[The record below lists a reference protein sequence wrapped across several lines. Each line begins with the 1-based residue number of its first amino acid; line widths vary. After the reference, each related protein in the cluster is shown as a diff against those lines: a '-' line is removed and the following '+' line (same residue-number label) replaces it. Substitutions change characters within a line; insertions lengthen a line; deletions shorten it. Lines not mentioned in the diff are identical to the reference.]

1 MSQYCLPRFLPGK
14 SWFFH
19 ELRVYNNAV
28 FYLSIFVP
36 LGAGKIMNVIDVT
49 ELQKSYGAR
58 PVLSGLTFAIAEGEK
73 VGVIGR
79 NGCGKSTLLR
89 ILAATEEADSGTL
102 IRKRGL
108 SAAYLPQEPQLN
120 PELSIAETLDACLEE
135 ARDRLNR
142 FNEVLAR
149 LPHATGDE
157 ATRLLNEQ
165 HELQGWLDHHGGWD
179 LGHRIANMCGRFGI
193 MDLTQKVGELSGG
206 WIKKVALAGMFLR
219 DPELLLL
226 DEPTNHLDADTIAA
240 LETMLQQYPGAVV
253 LVTHDRYFLDRVVGR
268 MFEIDKG
275 ELTQYRGSY
284 SDYLVQKQERLESE
298 GQSQSRLMNL
308 LRREEAWLL
317 RGAKARTTKQKARIG
332 RVDGLREQKKD
343 LRIRDVKLEFTAEQ
357 RLGGTILEFKDLGVA
372 LGGRTLI
379 DRLSFILRK
388 GERIGILGP
397 NGCGKTTL
405 LRTALGEREPTAGA
419 VVLGTNTRIGYLDQ
433 ARSGL
438 DPEQFVH
445 EAVGEGDW
453 VTLAGQK
460 RHKIGYLED
469 FLFTASEQRKRISTL
484 SGGERARL
492 LLACLMLQGA
502 NLLVLDE
509 PTNDLDIPTMQV
521 LEEAFGNYSGCVLVV
536 THDRWFLDRV
546 ATGILHFEG
555 DGRVVYYEGNY
566 EDFCRYKDLQAEEER
581 QIRKAVPKP
590 VAEPKVKKKTGLS
603 YKERLEL
610 EAVEKNIAALEER
623 KTERETLLADP
634 AQLGDHVRMTAV
646 ARELEGIEL
655 ELAALFQRWEELE
668 TKNQG

>member
-1 MSQYCLPRFLPGK
+1 
-14 SWFFH
+14 
-19 ELRVYNNAV
+19 
-28 FYLSIFVP
+28 
-36 LGAGKIMNVIDVT
+36 MNVIDVT

-89 ILAATEEADSGTL
+89 ILAATEDADSGTL

-108 SAAYLPQEPQLN
+108 NAAYLPQD
-120 PELSIAETLDACLEE
+120 PELDPGLTIGVTLDGCLEE
-135 ARDRLNR
+135 ARGRLDR
-142 FNEVLAR
+142 FHEVIDRIPLAE
-149 LPHATGDE
+149 GDE
-157 ATRLLNEQ
+157 AARLMEEQ
-165 HELQGWLDHHGGWD
+165 HQLQGWLDLHGGWD
-179 LGHRIANMCGRFGI
+179 LGHRIADMCGRFGI
-193 MDLTQKVGELSGG
+193 TDMKQKVGELSGG

-219 DPELLLL
+219 EPELLLL
-226 DEPTNHLDADTIAA
+226 DEPTNHLDADTIAG

-253 LVTHDRYFLDRVVGR
+253 LVTHDRYFLDRVIGR
-268 MFEIDKG
+268 MFEIDNG

-284 SDYLVQKQERLESE
+284 SDYLLQKQERLESE
-298 GQSQSRLMNL
+298 GRSQSRLMNL

-332 RVDGLREQKKD
+332 RVGGLREQKKD
-343 LRIRDVKLEFTAEQ
+343 LRTRDVKLEFTSEK
-357 RLGGTILEFKDLGVA
+357 RLGGTILEFSDLGVE

-405 LRTALGEREPTAGA
+405 LRTTLGELAPTAGA
-419 VVLGTNTRIGYLDQ
+419 VVLGSNTRIGYLDQ

-445 EAVGEGDW
+445 EAVGDGDW
-453 VTLAGQK
+453 VTLAGNK

-469 FLFTASEQRKRISTL
+469 FLFTAPEQRKRISTL

-521 LEEAFGNYSGCVLVV
+521 LEEAFVNYSGCVLVV

-566 EDFCRYKDLQAEEER
+566 EDFCRFKELQAEEER
-581 QIRKAVPKP
+581 QVRKAVPRP
-590 VAEPKVKKKTGLS
+590 AAEPKAKKKAGLS

-610 EAVEKNIAALEER
+610 EAVEKNIADLEER
-623 KTERETLLADP
+623 KAERETLLADP
-634 AQLGDHVRMTAV
+634 AQLGDHVRMAAV
-646 ARELEGIEL
+646 ARELEGLEA
-655 ELAALFQRWEELE
+655 ELADLFERWEELE
-668 TKNQG
+668 TKNQGG

>member
-1 MSQYCLPRFLPGK
+1 
-14 SWFFH
+14 
-19 ELRVYNNAV
+19 
-28 FYLSIFVP
+28 
-36 LGAGKIMNVIDVT
+36 MNVIDVT

-58 PVLSGLTFAIAEGEK
+58 TVLSGLTFAIAEGEK

-89 ILAATEEADSGTL
+89 ILAATEDADGGSL

-108 SAAYLPQEPQLN
+108 SAAYLPQEPQLD
-120 PELSIAETLDACLEE
+120 PGLTIGETLDASLEG
-135 ARDRLNR
+135 ARDRVNR
-142 FNEVLAR
+142 YQEILGR
-149 LPHATGDE
+149 LPQAAGAE
-157 ATRLLNEQ
+157 ATRLLDEQ
-165 HELQGWLDHHGGWD
+165 HQLQGWLDHHGGWD
-179 LGHRIANMCGRFGI
+179 LGHRIADMCGRFGI
-193 MDLTQKVGELSGG
+193 TDLGQKLGELSGG
-206 WIKKVALAGMFLR
+206 WVKKVALAGMFLR
-219 DPELLLL
+219 EPELLLL
-226 DEPTNHLDADTIAA
+226 DEPTNHLDADTIAG

-253 LVTHDRYFLDRVVGR
+253 LVTHDRYFLDRVVNR
-268 MFEIDKG
+268 MFEVDNG

-284 SDYLVQKQERLESE
+284 SDYLLQKQERLEAE
-298 GQSQSRLMNL
+298 GRGQSRLMNL

-332 RVDGLREQKKD
+332 RVGDLREQKKD
-343 LRIRDVKLEFTAEQ
+343 LRVRDVKLEFTAEQ
-357 RLGGTILEFKDLGVA
+357 RLGGTILEFRDLGVE
-372 LGGRTLI
+372 LGGRSLI

-405 LRTALGEREPTAGA
+405 LRTALGELAPTTGE
-419 VVLGTNTRIGYLDQ
+419 VVLGSNTRIGYLDQ

-438 DPEQFVH
+438 DPEQYVH

-453 VTLAGQK
+453 ITLAGQK

-469 FLFTASEQRKRISTL
+469 FLFTAAEQRKRISTL

-521 LEEAFGNYSGCVLVV
+521 LEEAFAQYAGCVLVV

-555 DGRVVYYEGNY
+555 DGQVVYYEGNY
-566 EDFCRYKDLQAEEER
+566 EDFCRFKEMQAEEER
-581 QIRKAVPKP
+581 QVRKAVPKP
-590 VAEPKVKKKTGLS
+590 VAEPKAKKKTGLS

-610 EAVEKNIAALEER
+610 EAVEKKIAELEER
-623 KTERETLLADP
+623 KAERETLLADP
-634 AQLGDHVRMTAV
+634 VQLDHLRMAAV
-646 ARELEGIEL
+646 ARELEGIEGEL
-655 ELAALFQRWEELE
+655 ETLFARWEELE
-668 TKNQG
+668 TKNQGE